1 MLHERRTQ
9 TQKKQ
14 QTFASLFQE
23 NGRELSK
30 SLRPILF
37 LKISTTNNRQVWS
50 LIHQN

>member
-1 MLHERRTQ
+1 MLHEKRTQ
-9 TQKKQ
+9 TQKKR

-30 SLRPILF
+30 EVRPILF
-37 LKISTTNNRQVWS
+37 LKINTTNRRQVWS